1 VYLVNIKMSYTLSTP
16 APQYSAVNGNIL
28 YVACSDGVRLFNLNT
43 GVYVRKISTSVVPVG
58 LIVANGILYTTSDSN
73 TLYSYNLSN
82 NDQQTLILNNLGHP
96 QQILY
101 YNNLLYIANFGT
113 NQVRLYNTNGTL
125 NTSFNGI
132 SSPVGMFIDP
142 NSNTLYVSS
151 YYTRTIGS
159 YNATNGTVINGSI
172 SSFGDTPYGIVYSGN
187 YLYVAMHNS
196 QIIKKCNAITGE
208 QSTFVTTGALPY
220 GLTIYNN
227 YLYCSNYAVNTVVGH
242 ALPAIPV
249 SVPVSAEVP
258 CFKEES
264 KILTNNGYIAVQ
276 NLKKGDLV
284 KTSKNGF
291 VSIHSIG
298 KRKMRHD
305 ASEERLKYQLYTCS
319 TDKYPELF
327 EDLIITGCHSIL
339 IDKFTSQKQRE
350 KTIQVNGNTYVTDGK
365 YRLPACVDERTS
377 VYDKSGYYN
386 IYHFALEN
394 EDYYMNY
401 GVYANG
407 LLVETC
413 SKRYL
418 NELSNMELL

>member
-1 VYLVNIKMSYTLSTP
+1 MSYTLSTP

>member
-1 VYLVNIKMSYTLSTP
+1 MSYTLSTP

-159 YNATNGTVINGSI
+159 YNATNGTVINGTI

-242 ALPAIPV
+242 ALPAIPVSVPV